1 MKGITKICLRNK
13 AFLDFEMKIRIGA
26 YIIVAREALRK
37 ILKKFKFR
45 KKFPC
50 LSYYIKKYL
59 KRGIK
64 IKFNKRLEIN
74 FKFKFNFKFTL
85 ITFFDFFD

>member
-13 AFLDFEMKIRIGA
+13 AFLDFEMKIKIRA

-45 KKFPC
+45 KKSP
-50 LSYYIKKYL
+50 
-59 KRGIK
+59 
-64 IKFNKRLEIN
+64 
-74 FKFKFNFKFTL
+74 
-85 ITFFDFFD
+85 